1 MLAANGTRR
10 PVDVLGRSD
19 GRGLSITFQSRL
31 ISVDKAAQD
40 NFCLEVRNF
49 AVRLCTFEADG
60 GLNSASKPR
69 MDHLP
74 G

>member
-1 MLAANGTRR
+1 MGIRQLVEA
-10 PVDVLGRSD
+10 LGRPD
-19 GRGLSITFQSRL
+19 GRSLAITFQSRL

-40 NFCLEVRNF
+40 DFCLEVPNF
-49 AVRLCTFEADG
+49 TVRLCTFEADG

-69 MDHLP
+69 MGHLP